1 MQFNF
6 PKVSI
11 YAIVALVVFAACL
24 FKIAD
29 LDFWWH
35 LKTGQIILEQ
45 KQFQRSEIYSFTA
58 QGREYIDHEWLFQTV
73 MYLFYSM
80 FGPAGAIFLKCA
92 VFIAIYVL
100 TTRHLLQQNGSVYV
114 ILAIQF
120 LSICGGLP
128 RMIERPEIFT
138 ALFFVIT
145 FLVLDYSLKNKK
157 RSVLI
162 VLPPLFAIW
171 SNFHAAVI
179 LGLILLASFL
189 IGLLLEFFL
198 SREGYQTYYNV
209 PLKDQGI
216 LFLVLIICALATG
229 LNPYGYRVLSV
240 PFELTSIINSGILN
254 NDEWKKPSPFT
265 LPFYYFCVLFTFAV
279 ALINFRRLSF
289 VHFILTVFFGYISMK
304 YIRNTGMFCW
314 FMPLF
319 VAPYVKSLSQYRI
332 QFQIATALTLIS
344 VIYLTTLAF
353 PFERG
358 FGIASYF
365 PKEISNFTKNQNL
378 KGNLLN
384 SYAFGGYLIWS
395 LYPERK
401 IFIDGRNEVYLPL
414 LQKIVKSR
422 SDNRQWNQLL
432 NEYQIDYAL
441 LSYVDE
447 LERVTY
453 MNPNGG
459 SFVVYMPF
467 TETHFPRSR
476 WALLFWDDTGMVLV
490 RRKGQ
495 NSNLLPM
502 EFSNVYPEGSDY
514 MKQLVQSGKI
524 PKAKVIDELERKLR
538 EDPSCR
544 RAKNLLESIKTL

>member
-1 MQFNF
+1 MQSSFQ
-6 PKVSI
+6 KLSL
-11 YAIVALVVFAACL
+11 YAVVILVVLSASF

-35 LKTGQIILEQ
+35 LKTGQIILHQ
-45 KQFQRSEIYSFTA
+45 KEFQRTEIYSFTA
-58 QGREYIDHEWLFQTV
+58 NGREYIDHEWLFQTV
-73 MYLFYSM
+73 MYFFYSL

-92 VFIAIYVL
+92 VFVLIYAL
-100 TTRHLLQQNGSVYV
+100 TTRHLLQQNGSTYL

-120 LSICGGLP
+120 LSVCGGLP

-138 ALFFVIT
+138 ALFFVTT
-145 FLVLDYSLKNKK
+145 FLILDYFLKNGK
-157 RSVLI
+157 RAVLI
-162 VLPPLFAIW
+162 FLFPVFAIW

-179 LGLILLASFL
+179 LGLILLASFS
-189 IGLLLEFFL
+189 IGLFLEFLL
-198 SREGYQTYYNV
+198 SRKGYPPYYNAS
-209 PLKDQGI
+209 LKDQVI
-216 LFLVLIICALATG
+216 LFVVLIVCALVTG

-265 LPFYYFCVLFTFAV
+265 LPFYYFCVLFAFGI
-279 ALINFRRLSF
+279 ALIHFRRLSF

-314 FMPLF
+314 FLPLF
-319 VAPYVKSLSQYRI
+319 VAPYVENLSKYRL
-332 QFQIATALTLIS
+332 QLQVAAAATLLSA
-344 VIYLTTLAF
+344 IYLITFAF

-358 FGIASYF
+358 IGIASYF
-365 PKEISNFTKNQNL
+365 PVQISNFTKQKNL
-378 KGNLLN
+378 QGNLMN
-384 SYAFGGYLIWS
+384 SYAFGGYFIWS

-414 LQKIVKSR
+414 LKKIVESR
-422 SDNRQWNQLL
+422 ADNRQWNQLL

-441 LSYVDE
+441 LNYVDD

-453 MNPNGG
+453 MNPNGE
-459 SFVVYMPF
+459 SFVVFMPF

-476 WALLFWDDTGMVLV
+476 WALIFWDDTGMVLI

-502 EFSNVYPEGSDY
+502 EFSNVYPEGFQY
-514 MKQLVQSGKI
+514 MEQLVKNGKI
-524 PKAKVIDELERKLR
+524 SKDLAISQLERKLR

-544 RAKNLLESIKTL
+544 RAKKLLDSIKTL